1 MKQDF
6 GTTLKSTNYEARL
19 TNTVTS
25 KAASD
30 QGQADTSATS
40 YLKQDIPE
48 VKYRSPKED
57 IQLVWETSHRERKC
71 VSEEAEVA
79 PFPLVGQ
86 REQEKTSCCFPGKEA
101 C

>member
-1 MKQDF
+1 METGICPFFFHWKLWWCVGDTMKQDF

-40 YLKQDIPE
+40 YLK
-48 VKYRSPKED
+48 
-57 IQLVWETSHRERKC
+57 
-71 VSEEAEVA
+71 
-79 PFPLVGQ
+79 
-86 REQEKTSCCFPGKEA
+86 
-101 C
+101 